1 MSEADTPWAR
11 LASRV
16 TRVALARKDVTYGAL
31 VEALVSDGEPG
42 GDRAIVSRISR
53 GTLKL
58 SLFLH
63 ILSVTRVRP
72 PERWS
77 DALANSDDWDRCASY
92 VIAAEMSRQPPELS
106 KDLVASLARL
116 GTVVAKRTLDAQ
128 IENGSLALS
137 LFLQL
142 LYLLNSNSLDRFIDQ
157 DDLAEAA
164 KNPVK
169 YERRSSPEKVAEIR

>member
-31 VEALVSDGEPG
+31 VEALANDGEAG

-63 ILSVTRVRP
+63 ILSVTTVRP
-72 PERWS
+72 PERWA
-77 DALANSDDWDRCASY
+77 DALVSCRDWDKCASQ
-92 VIAAEMSRQPPELS
+92 VVLAEMSRLPPELA

-116 GTVVAKRTLDAQ
+116 GTVMARKTLYAQ
-128 IENGSLALS
+128 IQNGSVALS

-157 DDLAEAA
+157 EDLAEAA
-164 KNPVK
+164 KSAGGRESALPQ
-169 YERRSSPEKVAEIR
+169 EKLAEIR